1 MKNLYGILIVSIF
14 LLTSCGAHKGIVKGT
29 LCYPS
34 DYIPEMNVYLKNMD
48 NNNIYLADIKE
59 GQKTFRFKKIISGNY
74 VAYAYTKEQVALELD
89 GTSLK
94 ASGGFTKAVGCG
106 LTVNCNDHSLI
117 KFEVKKGKT
126 TNSISICD
134 WYGAIVPK
142 EKSTN

>member
-1 MKNLYGILIVSIF
+1 MKKLIGFLLLSII
-14 LLTSCGAHKGIVKGT
+14 LLTSCGVNKGIVKGS

-34 DYIPEMNVYLKNMD
+34 DYIPEMNVYLKNVD
-48 NNNIYLADIKE
+48 NNKIYLADIKE

-74 VAYAYTKEQVALELD
+74 VAYAYTKEQVAMKLD
-89 GTSLK
+89 GNSLK
-94 ASGGFTKAVGCG
+94 ASGGFTKAVDCG

-126 TNSISICD
+126 INSISICD

-142 EKSTN
+142 EK